1 MAKIKVTFT
10 LDADTIGRLRQAS
23 ERLAKPQSAVV
34 REAIHDFSERVG
46 RLSERERLRLLH
58 LFDEV
63 VPPIPAR
70 GTGPARD
77 RRDPSGSTGR
87 WARGRAPDAEVILL
101 DASVLIDALTS
112 PGRSAASLRR
122 AIADGERILV

>member
-1 MAKIKVTFT
+1 MAKTKVTFT

-58 LFDEV
+58 VFDEV
-63 VPPIPAR
+63 VPRIPAR
-70 GTGPARD
+70 PAARV
-77 RRDPSGSTGR
+77 RREIEAVRQARRGGGR
-87 WARGRAPDAEVILL
+87 GGR
-101 DASVLIDALTS
+101 
-112 PGRSAASLRR
+112 RR
-122 AIADGERILV
+122 ALK

>member
-1 MAKIKVTFT
+1 MATTKVTFT

-46 RLSERERLRLLH
+46 RLSERERLQLLR

-63 VPPIPAR
+63 VPRISARPASQV
-70 GTGPARD
+70 
-77 RRDPSGSTGR
+77 RR
-87 WARGRAPDAEVILL
+87 E
-101 DASVLIDALTS
+101 IDAI
-112 PGRSAASLRR
+112 RQARR
-122 AIADGERILV
+122 AGGRGAGRRTPK